1 MRRPGVMGAR
11 GGCGHISP
19 ELSTLRLYR
28 QVSSLL
34 VSAVMPS
41 FFLHFHGFLIYL
53 DDPGSFFKIYAGFYL
68 LQEAFPDS

>member
-11 GGCGHISP
+11 GGRRPISP

-28 QVSSLL
+28 QVASLL
-34 VSAVMPS
+34 VPAVNPS

-53 DDPGSFFKIYAGFYL
+53 DDPGSFFQVYAGL
-68 LQEAFPDS
+68 HILQEAFPDS